1 MSKAIRAL
9 IITFVVVCL
18 LVGFWVVVWIL
29 PDVPTKSIRG
39 YFSAIMDQDYQK
51 AWSYIY
57 PNSEFMRDR
66 GGPTMSFEKFRDDLT
81 NARSHG
87 TKITEFKIL
96 KVYEQQDP
104 LAKITAQIVRIQ
116 TENIVSGNP
125 KTSDPKDYY
134 LRKDKDGVWKIY
146 KGQIPKE

>member
-1 MSKAIRAL
+1 
-9 IITFVVVCL
+9 
-18 LVGFWVVVWIL
+18 
-29 PDVPTKSIRG
+29 
-39 YFSAIMDQDYQK
+39 
-51 AWSYIY
+51 
-57 PNSEFMRDR
+57 
-66 GGPTMSFEKFRDDLT
+66 MSFEKFRDDLT

-87 TKITEFKIL
+87 TKMTEFKIL